1 MGFMMMTRVQA
12 MNPWLVLILASIVA
26 WCVATSTAAAPAAD
40 ERPPSRQVVL
50 QGVLGN
56 KALLSVDGKR
66 LMLSPKDPPQQG
78 IRVLRL
84 GTDTV
89 QVEIEGKVRQLRLG
103 DSHVVTAPYKPRH
116 STSVSIPRGAGG
128 MYSTVGSINGLPVA
142 FLVDTGASIM
152 AMNAGQA
159 KRLGIDYRV
168 VGEPTFVGT
177 ASGVSKAYRVT
188 LDTVTVGEIKQHNI
202 SAVVIEGQHP
212 LQVLLGMSFLGRLE
226 IQHDGNL
233 IRLKQKF

>member
-1 MGFMMMTRVQA
+1 MMTRVQA

-26 WCVATSTAAAPAAD
+26 WCVATSCMAAESAD
-40 ERPPSRQVVL
+40 ERPLSRQVVL
-50 QGVLGN
+50 QGVLGS
-56 KALLSVDGKR
+56 KALLSIDGKR
-66 LMLSPKDPPQQG
+66 LVLSPKDAPQEG
-78 IRVLRL
+78 VRVLRVSA
-84 GTDTV
+84 DVV
-89 QVEIEGKVRQLRLG
+89 QVEIDGQARQLRLG
-103 DSHVVTAPYKPRH
+103 DSHVVTAPYKPRQT
-116 STSVSIPRGAGG
+116 TSVSIPRGASG
-128 MYSTVGSINGLPVA
+128 MYTTVGSINGLPVA
-142 FLVDTGASIM
+142 FLVDTGASTM

-188 LDTVTVGEIKQHNI
+188 LDTVTVGEIKQQNI
-202 SAVVIEGQHP
+202 SAVVIEGQRP

-226 IQHDGNL
+226 IQHDGSL

>member
-1 MGFMMMTRVQA
+1 
-12 MNPWLVLILASIVA
+12 
-26 WCVATSTAAAPAAD
+26 
-40 ERPPSRQVVL
+40 
-50 QGVLGN
+50 
-56 KALLSVDGKR
+56 
-66 LMLSPKDPPQQG
+66 
-78 IRVLRL
+78 
-84 GTDTV
+84 
-89 QVEIEGKVRQLRLG
+89 
-103 DSHVVTAPYKPRH
+103 
-116 STSVSIPRGAGG
+116 
-128 MYSTVGSINGLPVA
+128 
-142 FLVDTGASIM
+142 M

-188 LDTVTVGEIKQHNI
+188 LDTVTVGEIKQQNI
-202 SAVVIEGQHP
+202 SAVVIEGQRP